1 MPFDSHAY
9 GREVAAILALA
20 GNGSR
25 PMALA
30 EPVCIS
36 EDARARIA
44 AAKIPEILRAGLYLY
59 FGCWNE
65 AHETA
70 QNIATR
76 EGSYWHAIVQN
87 IATREGSYWHAI
99 VHRQEPDAGNAGY
112 WFGQVRTHPIFAE
125 LSAAAGEP
133 WNPRT
138 FVQLCERAREAEAVR
153 RARDL
158 QLLEWQ
164 LLFDYCARQ
173 AIGKVSESAR

>member
-9 GREVAAILALA
+9 GSDIAAILALA

-36 EDARARIA
+36 ADARARIA
-44 AAKIPEILRAGLYLY
+44 AAKIPEVLRAGLYLY

-70 QNIATR
+70 
-76 EGSYWHAIVQN
+76 QN

-138 FVQLCERAREAEAVR
+138 FIQLCERAREADAVR
-153 RARDL
+153 RAREL

-173 AIGKVSESAR
+173 ANARVSESSR

>member
-1 MPFDSHAY
+1 MRFDSHAY
-9 GREVAAILALA
+9 GPEIASILALGA
-20 GNGSR
+20 GGER

-36 EDARARIA
+36 ADARARIA
-44 AAKIPEILRAGLYLY
+44 AAKIPETLRAGLYLY

-65 AHETA
+65 AHEVA
-70 QNIATR
+70 
-76 EGSYWHAIVQN
+76 QN

-112 WFGQVRTHPIFAE
+112 WFGQVRTHPIFAQ
-125 LSAAAGEP
+125 LSEAAGTP

-138 FVQLCERAREAEAVR
+138 FIQQCERARSAEEKR
-153 RARDL
+153 RAQEL

-164 LLFDYCARQ
+164 LLFDYCAGQ
-173 AIGKVSESAR
+173 ANARVSESSR

>member
-1 MPFDSHAY
+1 MPFDPHAY
-9 GREVAAILALA
+9 GPEVAAILALA

-36 EDARARIA
+36 ADARARIA
-44 AAKIPEILRAGLYLY
+44 AARIPETLRAGLYLY

-65 AHETA
+65 AHEA
-70 QNIATR
+70 SQNIQTR
-76 EGSYWHAIVQN
+76 EGSYW
-87 IATREGSYWHAI
+87 YAI

-112 WFGQVRTHPIFAE
+112 WFGQVRTHPIFE
-125 LSAAAGEP
+125 DLSAAAGEP

-138 FVQLCERAREAEAVR
+138 FIQQCERARGAEDVQ
-153 RARDL
+153 RAKEL

-164 LLFDYCARQ
+164 LLFDYCASQ
-173 AIGKVSESAR
+173 AHARVNEFSR

>member
-1 MPFDSHAY
+1 MPFDPHAY
-9 GREVAAILALA
+9 GPEVATILALG

-36 EDARARIA
+36 EDARKRIA
-44 AAKIPEILRAGLYLY
+44 AAKIPETLRAGLYLY

-76 EGSYWHAIVQN
+76 EGSYWHAM
-87 IATREGSYWHAI
+87 

-112 WFGQVRTHPIFAE
+112 WFGQVRTHPIFAD
-125 LSAAAGEP
+125 LSAAAGEA

-138 FVQLCERAREAEAVR
+138 FIQQCERAREAEAVR
-153 RARDL
+153 RAREL

-173 AIGKVSESAR
+173 ANAKMSESSR